1 MAEVIIVLGM
11 HRSGTSSVAGVL
23 TKLGGVAPGT
33 LFPPDSGNAR
43 GYFESAHFMHL
54 HDELL
59 ASAGSCWDDWRKF
72 NPAWYRS
79 PAADSYKRRAKEIF
93 EAEFANA
100 TLPILNLPICTLLAR
115 RSQGDERGAADRD
128 SDPFAFGSR
137 AFTQETKRAVAYQGI
152 AAMAAPCARCGST
165 NTALCGRFSPG
176 TNSSRTGRVF
186 STKFPWTPVLP
197 GLVYPIARYMKLND
211 F

>member
-43 GYFESAHFMHL
+43 GYFESAHLMHL

-59 ASAGSCWDDWRKF
+59 ASAGSCWDDWRRF

-79 PAADSYKRRAKEIF
+79 PAADSYKQRAKKYSK
-93 EAEFANA
+93 
-100 TLPILNLPICTLLAR
+100 LSSLMP
-115 RSQGDERGAADRD
+115 
-128 SDPFAFGSR
+128 
-137 AFTQETKRAVAYQGI
+137 
-152 AAMAAPCARCGST
+152 RC
-165 NTALCGRFSPG
+165 RF
-176 TNSSRTGRVF
+176 
-186 STKFPWTPVLP
+186 
-197 GLVYPIARYMKLND
+197 
-211 F
+211 